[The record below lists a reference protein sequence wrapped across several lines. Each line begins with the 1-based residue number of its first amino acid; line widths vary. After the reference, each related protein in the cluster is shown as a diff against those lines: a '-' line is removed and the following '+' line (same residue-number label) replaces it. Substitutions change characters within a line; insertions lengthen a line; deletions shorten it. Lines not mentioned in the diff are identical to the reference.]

1 MKAGSGHIAIVFL
14 AGTALG
20 FLAPEP
26 GPAPK
31 PESAR
36 ESERIKALPEEER
49 RWLTEFVAPIILE
62 DEKKAFLDLDAPYQ
76 REVFRKEFWE
86 RREIPGL
93 PSPLGPGYRFR
104 YEELWRLA
112 NDKYDGW
119 REDSGRM
126 VLRWGEPAS
135 ILKPRCGGEDVFDA
149 EVWTYDNLGRSGRTA
164 ARYIFYRPYLKRP
177 RRLWTLN
184 DRDSQVFYPNSCR
197 RTFRDLAR
205 DCPRRLPDLGPC
217 VECDDRCEV
226 YKAYLEISARQGSF
240 VGAAV
245 EQAALFEP
253 PKVSTEGLDRQKDRW
268 ATSSNPG
275 ARKIHV
281 EGPSSSADAM
291 SASPTPSPTPTP
303 EPRHRLSAEEVRDRI
318 FRLEPGYKEWLDIA
332 RPLLT
337 EEEISSFLQLSA
349 AEKDRF
355 IREFWK
361 RHS

>member
-1 MKAGSGHIAIVFL
+1 MKAGSGRIAIVFL
-14 AGTALG
+14 AGTAFGL
-20 FLAPEP
+20 LAPEP
-26 GPAPK
+26 LRVPK
-31 PESAR
+31 PKPPS
-36 ESERIKALPEEER
+36 ESERIKALSEEER
-49 RWLTEFVAPIILE
+49 QWLTEFVAPIIL
-62 DEKKAFLDLDAPYQ
+62 DNEKKAFLELEAPYQ
-76 REVFRKEFWE
+76 REVFRREFWE
-86 RREIPGL
+86 RREQPGL
-93 PSPLGPGYRFR
+93 PMPLGLGYRFR
-104 YEELWRLA
+104 YEELRRLA
-112 NDKYDGW
+112 DEKYDGW
-119 REDSGRM
+119 REDAGRM

-135 ILKPRCGGEDVFDA
+135 ILKPRCSGEDVFDV

-197 RTFRDLAR
+197 RTFRDLVR
-205 DCPRRLPDLGPC
+205 DCPRGVPDLGPC

-240 VGAAV
+240 VGAAI
-245 EQAALFEP
+245 EQATMFEP
-253 PKVSTEGLDRQKDRW
+253 PLVSTEGLDGQKNRW

-275 ARKIHV
+275 AKTIHV
-281 EGPSSSADAM
+281 EGPSSLAEGV
-291 SASPTPSPTPTP
+291 SPSPIPSPTPTAQ
-303 EPRHRLSAEEVRDRI
+303 PRHRLSAEEIRDRI
-318 FRLEPGYKEWLDIA
+318 LRLEPKYKEWLDIA

-337 EEEISSFLQLSA
+337 EEELSRFLQDST